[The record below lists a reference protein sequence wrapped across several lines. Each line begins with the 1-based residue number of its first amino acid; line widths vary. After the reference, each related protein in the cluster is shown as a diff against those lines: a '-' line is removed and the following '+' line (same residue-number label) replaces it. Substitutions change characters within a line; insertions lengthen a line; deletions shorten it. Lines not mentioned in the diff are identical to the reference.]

1 MSYASFA
8 LKAIY
13 KKGFKYKKAGVIF
26 EELSL
31 HDDMQQLELLSETL
45 PLNISSKT
53 LVIDEI
59 NRKFG
64 RSAIKLASEGFSQS
78 WRPKDD
84 LAPLSYTTKLSD
96 LPIAKA

>member
-1 MSYASFA
+1 M
-8 LKAIY
+8 
-13 KKGFKYKKAGVIF
+13 
-26 EELSL
+26 
-31 HDDMQQLELLSETL
+31 M
-45 PLNISSKT
+45 
-53 LVIDEI
+53 I